1 MPAEKPVVYILRGD
15 DQEAIEAHIQKAFDS
30 LGSPDMAD
38 LNTTHLDGK
47 TTTLNDLRAAAL
59 AVPFLTERRLVV
71 VEDALRVVSRSGS
84 GNNQRGDKKTQSDFL
99 ELLVGLPGTT
109 ALVLVVPDTMKN
121 RKRSG
126 VWESYWQTLN
136 SNHWLIKWCHSAG
149 DRAFIQDCPLP
160 TGGEMVKW
168 IQEKA
173 QDLGGNFNPRAA
185 QTLMAYLGN
194 DTQRAAQEIERLLT
208 YVIFERPV
216 DDADVQLLSIPEN
229 QSDIFDMVDAL
240 GSKDGVEA
248 MRQMHL
254 LLENNDFIPVFSM
267 VVRQF
272 RLILQARE
280 ILDEG
285 GSEKDVEKLL
295 HQRSFVARKVC
306 AQAGRFPIQQLESIY
321 QKLQKI
327 DVDMKT
333 GVMQGDVAM
342 ELFITRLTTPIR

>member
-15 DQEAIEAHIQKAFDS
+15 DQEATEAHIQKAFDS
-30 LGSPDMAD
+30 LGAPDMAD

-47 TTTLNDLRAAAL
+47 ATTINDLRAAAL

-71 VEDALRVVSRSGS
+71 VEDALRVVTRSGS
-84 GNNQRGDKKTQSDFL
+84 GNGQRGDKKSQTDFL
-99 ELLVGLPGTT
+99 ALLESLPGTT

-121 RKRSG
+121 RRRGG

-136 SNHWLIKWCHSAG
+136 TNHWLIKWCHDAG
-149 DRAFIQDCPLP
+149 DRVFIQDCPLP

-173 QDLGGNFNPRAA
+173 QALGGKFNPRAA

-194 DTQRAAQEIERLLT
+194 DTQRAAQEIEKLLT
-208 YVIFERPV
+208 YVNFERPV

-229 QSDIFDMVDAL
+229 QSDIFEMVDAL
-240 GSKDGVEA
+240 GGKDGREA

-254 LLENNDFIPVFSM
+254 LLEDNDFIPVFSM

-280 ILDEG
+280 ILDDG
-285 GSEKDVEKLL
+285 GSAQDVEKKL
-295 HQRSFVARKVC
+295 HQRPFVARKVC
-306 AQAGRFPIQQLESIY
+306 TQAGQFSMQQLESIY
-321 QKLQKI
+321 QQLQKI

-333 GVMQGDVAM
+333 GRMPGDMAM
-342 ELFITRLTTPIR
+342 DLFITRLTTQP